1 MTDTLSTDRRTE
13 KFLWW
18 LALSGAV
25 VSLVFGILFLVWPD
39 ETLHVGAVLFGLW
52 LLFHGIVYLVNAIT
66 ARGAD
71 GLHRALRG
79 VIGLLFI
86 IGGIVCLRDV
96 VVSLL
101 VIATIIGISWLV
113 GGVIALIEA
122 FADFRGGPARWLL
135 ALLGGLSVLGGLIV
149 LIWPGPSLT
158 TIVVLTGIWL
168 LLLGAMQLVLVLR
181 SRPSAV

>member
-1 MTDTLSTDRRTE
+1 MTTMLSADRTE

-18 LALSGAV
+18 LALSGAA
-25 VSLVFGILFLVWPD
+25 VSLILGILFLVWPD

-52 LLFHGIVYLVNAIT
+52 LLFHGIVYLVNAVT
-66 ARGAD
+66 AHAAD
-71 GLHRALRG
+71 GLHRALAA
-79 VIGLLFI
+79 VIGLLFV
-86 IGGIVCLRDV
+86 IGGVVCLRDV

-113 GGVIALIEA
+113 GGIVALVEA
-122 FADFRGGPARWLL
+122 FAGFRGGPARWLVG
-135 ALLGGLSVLGGLIV
+135 LLGALSVLGGLIV

-181 SRPSAV
+181 SRPATV

>member
-1 MTDTLSTDRRTE
+1 MTDTLSTDRTE

-25 VSLVFGILFLVWPD
+25 VSLVFGILFLVWP
-39 ETLHVGAVLFGLW
+39 EATLHVGAVLFGLW

-66 ARGAD
+66 ARAGD
-71 GLHRALRG
+71 GLHRALG
-79 VIGLLFI
+79 AVIGLLFV

-113 GGVIALIEA
+113 GGIIALIEA
-122 FADFRGGPARWLL
+122 FAGLPSGPGRWLV

-181 SRPSAV
+181 SRPSTA